1 VQPKKEAPG
10 DWEKERLRLLMRAEK
25 AETRI
30 AMIESQMVDNSK
42 KAAREIG
49 KLRMQLN
56 EEKAKAKGGF
66 GKPSTMK
73 LGEMPKPAGAAG
85 VPFAAK
91 PMPGMHNASGAM
103 LKPSAAAP
111 LAPVK

>member
-1 VQPKKEAPG
+1 
-10 DWEKERLRLLMRAEK
+10 
-25 AETRI
+25 
-30 AMIESQMVDNSK
+30 
-42 KAAREIG
+42 
-49 KLRMQLN
+49 MQLN

-85 VPFAAK
+85 VPFDAK
-91 PMPGMHNASGAM
+91 PMPGM

-111 LAPVK
+111 LAPVN